1 LYSFAKEGAKLTDN
15 LNINLE
21 EIAKDCYLFENG
33 DSSVVISKIDTLKS
47 QYNEDELVSIYNYML
62 SKSQNPDVLMHLIRC
77 CDEYRK
83 SSTLEYL
90 VDILLLK
97 NVYGVDDELK
107 EKFLNVRIMCAKAI
121 GNQKNTTVVTSLLY
135 CLNNKNENYRVRLAC
150 ADALGRIGDKYAVAP
165 LIQVIKDDGE
175 KSVYLKEGAT
185 VALGLL
191 GDSRALDPLVSIIEA
206 KQGIMDKF
214 SFLKERAIEA
224 LNKMG
229 VGGNDRVFKALKSS
243 LSDESAQVRIE
254 AIEAL
259 MDSENPQAF
268 EIIKNVIDN
277 DSDEEVKKN
286 ALIALY
292 NISDRKILN
301 EVISSS
307 KYSQTLK
314 ETALDIINEYES
326 ENEDD

>member
-1 LYSFAKEGAKLTDN
+1 MYSFAKEGIKLTG
-15 LNINLE
+15 NINIDLE
-21 EIAKDCYLFENG
+21 EISKGCYLFENS
-33 DSSVVISKIDTLKS
+33 DSSVVISKIDALKS
-47 QYNEDELVSIYNYML
+47 QYNEDELVSLYNYML

-77 CDEYRK
+77 ADEYRK

-97 NVYGVDDELK
+97 NVTGVDEELK
-107 EKFLNVRIMCAKAI
+107 EKFLNVRVMCAKAI

-165 LIQVIKDDGE
+165 LIEVIKDDNE

-191 GDSRALDPLVSIIEA
+191 GDRRALDPLVSIIEA

-229 VGGNDRVFKALKSS
+229 FGGDDRVFKALKSS
-243 LSDESAQVRIE
+243 LSDESPQVRIE

-259 MDSENPQAF
+259 MDSEHSQAF
-268 EIIKNVIDN
+268 EIIKNVLET
-277 DSDEEVKKN
+277 DSDEEVRKN

-292 NISDRKILN
+292 NMSDRKILD

-307 KYSQTLK
+307 NYSESLK
-314 ETALDIINEYES
+314 NTAMDIINEYES
-326 ENEDD
+326 DENDD

>member
-1 LYSFAKEGAKLTDN
+1 MTG
-15 LNINLE
+15 NINIDLE
-21 EIAKDCYLFENG
+21 DVAQSCNLYNG
-33 DSSVVISKIDTLKS
+33 DSQAVIRAVDALKS
-47 QYNEDELVSIYNYML
+47 KYDEDEIVLIYNYML
-62 SKSQNPDVLMHLIRC
+62 SKSQNPDVLMYLIRC

-97 NVYGVDDELK
+97 NVSGCEEDLK

-121 GNQKNTTVVTSLLY
+121 GNMKNTTVVTSLLY

-150 ADALGRIGDKYAVAP
+150 ADALGKIGDKYAVAP
-165 LIQVIKDDGE
+165 LIEVVKDEDE

-191 GDSRALDPLVSIIEA
+191 GDVRALDPLVSIIET

-224 LNKMG
+224 LDKMG
-229 VGGNDRVFKALKSS
+229 FGGNDRVFRALKSS
-243 LSDESAQVRIE
+243 LTDESPLVRID

-259 MDSENPQAF
+259 MNSEHPQAF
-268 EIIKNVIDN
+268 DTIKNVLEN
-277 DSDEEVKKN
+277 DSDDEVKKN

-292 NISDRKILN
+292 NMSDREILD
-301 EVISSS
+301 EVISSP
-307 KYSQTLK
+307 KYSDTLK
-314 ETALDIINEYES
+314 MAAVEIIDEYES
-326 ENEDD
+326 DGNDD

>member
-1 LYSFAKEGAKLTDN
+1 MTG
-15 LNINLE
+15 NINIDLE
-21 EIAKDCYLFENG
+21 EIAKSCNIFDNG
-33 DSSVVISKIDTLKS
+33 YDEDIIAKIDSLKTR
-47 QYNEDELVSIYNYML
+47 YDEDELVSIYNYML

-77 CDEYRK
+77 CDEYRY

-97 NVYGVDDELK
+97 NVSGIDEELK

-121 GNQKNTTVVTSLLY
+121 GNQKNTSVVTSLLY

-150 ADALGRIGDKYAVAP
+150 ADALGRIGDRYAVAP
-165 LIQVIKDDGE
+165 LIEVIKDEDE

-229 VGGNDRVFKALKSS
+229 FGGDDRVFKALKSS
-243 LSDESAQVRIE
+243 LSDESSQVRIE

-259 MDSENPQAF
+259 MDSEHPQAF
-268 EIIKNVIDN
+268 DIIKNVLET

-292 NISDRKILN
+292 NMSDRSVLD
-301 EVISSS
+301 EVLASS
-307 KYSQTLK
+307 KYSEALK
-314 ETALDIINEYES
+314 TVASDIINEYES
-326 ENEDD
+326 EDEDD

>member
-1 LYSFAKEGAKLTDN
+1 MTG
-15 LNINLE
+15 NINTNLE
-21 EIAKDCYLFENG
+21 EIAKSCNIFEN
-33 DSSVVISKIDTLKS
+33 DYNDEVIAKIDNLKTK
-47 QYNEDELVSIYNYML
+47 YEEYELVAIYNYML
-62 SKSQNPDVLMHLIRC
+62 SKSQNPDILMHLIRC
-77 CDEYRK
+77 CDEYRQE
-83 SSTLEYL
+83 STLEYL

-97 NVYGVDDELK
+97 NVSGVDEELK

-121 GNQKNTTVVTSLLY
+121 GNQKNTSAVTSLLY

-150 ADALGRIGDKYAVAP
+150 ADSLGRIGDKYAVAP
-165 LIQVIKDDGE
+165 LIEVIKDEEE

-229 VGGNDRVFKALKSS
+229 FGGNDRVFKALKSS
-243 LSDESAQVRIE
+243 LSDESPQVRIE

-268 EIIKNVIDN
+268 DIIKNVLEN

-292 NISDRKILN
+292 NISDRTIID
-301 EVISSS
+301 EVLTSP
-307 KYSQTLK
+307 KYSEALK
-314 ETALDIINEYES
+314 TTAFDIINEYES
-326 ENEDD
+326 ENKND